1 MPFYYL
7 TLLYSLVS
15 CAGDDVENSPEPN
28 GLCEEPFNKY
38 VLEDLK
44 GLPQNEM
51 TPLFYFIF

>member
-38 VLEDLK
+38 VYDYWS
-44 GLPQNEM
+44 Q
-51 TPLFYFIF
+51 